1 MAGASGHC
9 PACDVELTRGD
20 LRGVGV
26 RVCRQCRGALVAQ
39 IDMFRLFEAMIAD
52 LLSGFDPDTLLTPIA
67 PRAGASSCP
76 GCASAHVARRLLRGR
91 PGPLRSLRAL
101 PAVWL
106 GADELGTM
114 TLMWAR
120 MEKQIARAQK
130 QSQQLLDDAD
140 FVLHATLLGRR
151 AGNILF
157 RTLGL

>member
-1 MAGASGHC
+1 M
-9 PACDVELTRGD
+9 ELARGD
-20 LRGVGV
+20 LRGVSV
-26 RVCRQCRGALVAQ
+26 QVCRQCRGALVAQ

-52 LLSGFDPDTLLTPIA
+52 LLSGFDPDTTLTPIA

-76 GCASAHVARRLLRGR
+76 GCSTAMSRDNYCGAGLVHFDRCERCRLL
-91 PGPLRSLRAL
+91 
-101 PAVWL
+101 WL

-130 QSQQLLDDAD
+130 QSQDFLDEAD

>member
-9 PACDVELTRGD
+9 PGCNVELARGD
-20 LRGVGV
+20 LRGVSV
-26 RVCRQCRGALVAQ
+26 QVCRQCRGALVAQ

-52 LLSGFDPDTLLTPIA
+52 LLSGFDPDTTLTPIA

-76 GCASAHVARRLLRGR
+76 GCSTAMSRDNYCGAGLVHFDRCERCRLL
-91 PGPLRSLRAL
+91 
-101 PAVWL
+101 WL
-106 GADELGTM
+106 GADELGAM

-130 QSQQLLDDAD
+130 QNQQFLDDTD
-140 FVLHATLLGRR
+140 SIVHATLLGRR

>member
-9 PACDVELTRGD
+9 PACNVELTRGD

-26 RVCRQCRGALVAQ
+26 RVCKQCRGALIAQ
-39 IDMFRLFEAMIAD
+39 IDMFRVFEAMIAD

-67 PRAGASSCP
+67 PRTGASSCP
-76 GCASAHVARRLLRGR
+76 ECATNMSRDDYCGAGLVRFDRCERCRLL
-91 PGPLRSLRAL
+91 
-101 PAVWL
+101 WL

-130 QSQQLLDDAD
+130 LNQQWLDDAD
-140 FVLHATLLGRR
+140 FVFHATLLGRR
-151 AGNILF
+151 AGAIMF
-157 RTLGL
+157 HALGL

>member
-1 MAGASGHC
+1 MAAAIGHC
-9 PACDVELTRGD
+9 PGCNVELARGD
-20 LRGVGV
+20 MRGVNV
-26 RVCRQCRGALVAQ
+26 QVCKQCRGALVAQ

-52 LLSGFDPDTLLTPIA
+52 LLAGFDPDTTLTPL
-67 PRAGASSCP
+67 PPPAGASSCP
-76 GCASAHVARRLLRGR
+76 GCTTAMSRDDYCGAGLVRFDRCERCRLL
-91 PGPLRSLRAL
+91 
-101 PAVWL
+101 WL

-130 QSQQLLDDAD
+130 QTQAFLDEAD
-140 FVLHATLLGRR
+140 SVLHATLLGRR